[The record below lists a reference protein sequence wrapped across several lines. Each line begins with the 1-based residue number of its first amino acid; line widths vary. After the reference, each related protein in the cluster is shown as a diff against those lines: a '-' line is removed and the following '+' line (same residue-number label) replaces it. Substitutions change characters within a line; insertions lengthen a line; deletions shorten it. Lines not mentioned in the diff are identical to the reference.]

1 MRKNYKP
8 ADTLTPIDSKRA
20 LDVAGAT
27 QTVGAAMPS
36 RILRFAELHRLT
48 GLSKA
53 HIDRLEQMGDFCGRI
68 RLGRRAVGWLH
79 SEVCDWIEERAKNRA
94 KGASK

>member
-1 MRKNYKP
+1 MKKNDKP

-27 QTVGAAMPS
+27 QTVGADMSS
-36 RILRFAELHRLT
+36 RILRFAELHQLT

-68 RLGRRAVGWLH
+68 RLGRRAVGWLY
-79 SEVCDWIEERAKNRA
+79 SEVCDWIQERARNRQ
-94 KGASK
+94 KEVGK